1 MRVYLLDDDESMFS
15 LAADASKC
23 AFATL
28 APLLFAAG
36 CPMVDC
42 QTHSDHMERFG
53 AAMIPRAEYLRR
65 LAVAV
70 KKGQEMDWKDLLG

>member
-1 MRVYLLDDDESMFS
+1 
-15 LAADASKC
+15 
-23 AFATL
+23 
-28 APLLFAAG
+28 
-36 CPMVDC
+36 MVDC

-65 LAVAV
+65 LAVTV